1 MENTRI
7 PLHHVHEAL
16 GARIIPFGG
25 FEMPV
30 RYSSDKEEHLAVRN
44 GVGVFDVSHMGEF
57 LVEGPHA
64 LALIQKVTSNDA
76 AKLIDGQAQYSCLPN
91 YEGGIV
97 DDLIV
102 YRFNIEKYLLVVF
115 RQTMIWRPLYPMS
128 QKIIASLQYKD
139 PKLWTYCNPSQKLI

>member
-57 LVEGPHA
+57 LIEGPHA

-76 AKLIDGQAQYSCLPN
+76 AKLIDGQAQYSCLP
-91 YEGGIV
+91 YHKGCIV

-102 YRFNIEKYLLVVF
+102 YRFNTEKYLLVVNASNIEKDWLWISANND
-115 RQTMIWRPLYPMS
+115 M
-128 QKIIASLQYKD
+128 KASLSNVCLLYTSD
-139 PKLWTYCNPSQKLI
+139 AADE